1 MDVAL
6 RVGFWYGMVQ
16 FHDSH
21 ATSDYPFFLS
31 FVQHVHSLCLT
42 RIPDAVFALLLDQRP
57 ICLKP
62 QAAHGQLAPRYPTL
76 SLQTGAFRSPE

>member
-21 ATSDYPFFLS
+21 ATSVVLS
-31 FVQHVHSLCLT
+31 FFHSFSMP
-42 RIPDAVFALLLDQRP
+42 IPCAWQEFRMLSSHFSSIKGQSVSS
-57 ICLKP
+57 LK
-62 QAAHGQLAPRYPTL
+62 QLM
-76 SLQTGAFRSPE
+76 GN